1 MKLKLIGYLTIYL
14 ILVFIFVLMFI
25 GLTFDNSIIEFSM
38 LCIFGLLSLHFSLLS
53 VTTFTQ
59 LIILYFKSKK
69 KTKDKRI
76 KLKVVFIRK
85 HDATKTTFT
94 RIFSYDTL
102 TDCVMRALEH
112 CKTYSCQI
120 RSMEQLTTEE

>member
-1 MKLKLIGYLTIYL
+1 MKLKLRCLTIYL
-14 ILVFIFVLMFI
+14 ILVFIFVLIII
-25 GLTFDNSIIEFSM
+25 GLAFDNSVIEFSV
-38 LCIFGLLSLHFSLLS
+38 LFIFGLLSSHFLLLS
-53 VTTFTQ
+53 VTTFTR

-69 KTKDKRI
+69 KIKDKRI

-85 HDATKTTFT
+85 HDATETTFT

-102 TDCVMRALEH
+102 TDCVMHALEH

-120 RSMEQLTTEE
+120 KSMEQLTTEE